1 MTYSY
6 AVEEYQPRPG
16 GPMSIARLATFLTF
30 LAFLATTLTACQS
43 LEHQD
48 QAKKLDQAVR
58 SYIRAVRWG
67 ELGAAASYIRPREGL
82 AKPPDLADLQGLR
95 VTHYDYAID
104 AEAQGASEALMTV
117 AFDYYFEDTLSVKKV
132 YQQAIWWWDPEVG
145 NWFMDGEL
153 PEFER

>member
-1 MTYSY
+1 
-6 AVEEYQPRPG
+6 
-16 GPMSIARLATFLTF
+16 MSIARLATFLTC
-30 LAFLATTLTACQS
+30 LSLLATMLTGCES
-43 LEHQD
+43 LQHKD

-67 ELGAAASYIRPREGL
+67 DLGAAASYIRPREGV
-82 AKPPDLADLQGLR
+82 AEPPDLSGLKGLR

-104 AEAQGASEALMTV
+104 AKAQGDTEALMTV

-132 YQQAIWWWDPEVG
+132 YQQAIWWWDPTIE

-153 PEFER
+153 PKFER